1 MNIEDMIMNGASDE
15 EVLAALNAVKAEKKR
30 QEDALRA
37 QLDKEQVVKAEKE
50 ALKTEGRAYAI
61 NAIICYSKAFDLL
74 DEGDDW
80 DEEDVAKA
88 EQMLLRIEE
97 MIPLYA
103 KMMELQNKM
112 DEDFFGDSFGFG
124 LGGLK

>member
-37 QLDKEQVVKAEKE
+37 QLDKEQVAKAEKE

-61 NAIICYSKAFDLL
+61 NALICYSKAFDLL
-74 DEGDDW
+74 DEGEDW

-103 KMMELQNKM
+103 KMIELQDKM
-112 DEDFFGDSFGFG
+112 DMDFFGGSFGLG